1 MFAGTG
7 VFTMP
12 HFTAVQLIVIA
23 IIAIL
28 VIIPAAMILRR
39 MGFSGWWAIFAPISP
54 LNILGLW
61 VIAFVKWPV
70 ETPIKS

>member
-1 MFAGTG
+1 
-7 VFTMP
+7 MP
-12 HFTAVQLIVIA
+12 HITTGESIVIV

-39 MGFSGWWAIFAPISP
+39 LGYSPWWAIIAPISP

-61 VIAFVKWPV
+61 IIAFVKWPV
-70 ETPIKS
+70 ETALKS

>member
-1 MFAGTG
+1 
-7 VFTMP
+7 MP
-12 HFTAVQLIVIA
+12 HITTGESIVIV

-39 MGFSGWWAIFAPISP
+39 LGYSPWWAIIAPISP

-61 VIAFVKWPV
+61 IIAFVKWPV
-70 ETPIKS
+70 ETTLKS